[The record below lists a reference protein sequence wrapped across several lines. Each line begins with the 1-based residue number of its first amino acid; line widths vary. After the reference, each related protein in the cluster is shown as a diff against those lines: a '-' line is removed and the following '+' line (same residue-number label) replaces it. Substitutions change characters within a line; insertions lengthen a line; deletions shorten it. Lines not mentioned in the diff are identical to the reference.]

1 MTYYTYMYLLAAT
14 TPNETT
20 FLEKITGQPFIVSFL
35 LVVALLF
42 AFYTLLETFKFT
54 LLQRLLALIPVML
67 LLAVAYFQHGPLIA
81 TLLLSVG
88 FLLSFVLSFAQLT
101 GKK

>member
-1 MTYYTYMYLLAAT
+1 MYFLAASS
-14 TPNETT
+14 PNESTL
-20 FLEKITGQPFIVSFL
+20 LEKITGQPFIVSLL

-67 LLAVAYFQHGPLIA
+67 LLAVAYFQHGPLMA

-88 FLLSFVLSFAQLT
+88 FLLSFVLSFAQFT